1 MNMQDYQDAALTT
14 AVFPGRGEFLGLTYC
29 ALGLNGEAGE
39 VADKLKKIQRD
50 KGCVFQGNDREEIK
64 LELGDCLWYLA
75 VFAAEMGLTLEAVA
89 EANIEK
95 LKSRQARGKLGG
107 SGDFR

>member
-1 MNMQDYQDAALTT
+1 MTMQEYQDAALTT
-14 AVFPGRGEFLGLTYC
+14 AIFPGRGEFLGLTYC

-50 KGCVFQGNDREEIK
+50 RGFVIQGADREALK
-64 LELGDCLWYLA
+64 AELGDCLWYLA
-75 VFAAEMGLTLEAVA
+75 VFAAELGITLENVA
-89 EANIEK
+89 ESNIAK
-95 LKSRQARGKLGG
+95 LKDRQARGKLGG

>member
-1 MNMQDYQDAALTT
+1 MTMQEYQDAALTT

-50 KGCVFQGNDREEIK
+50 KGFVIQGVDREAIK
-64 LELGDCLWYLA
+64 AELGDCLWYLA
-75 VFAAEMGLTLEAVA
+75 VFAAEMGLTLETVA
-89 EANIEK
+89 ESNIEK
-95 LKSRQARGKLGG
+95 LKDRKARGKLGG

>member
-1 MNMQDYQDAALTT
+1 MTLQEYQDAALTT
-14 AVFPGRGEFLGLTYC
+14 AFFPGRGEFLGMTYC

-50 KGCVFQGNDREEIK
+50 KGFIIQGNDRETLK

-75 VFAAEMGLTLEAVA
+75 VFAAELGMTLESVA
-89 EANIEK
+89 EANVAK
-95 LKSRQARGKLGG
+95 LESRMKRGKLGG
-107 SGDFR
+107 SGDHR